1 MWFAWF
7 SVMYIQTC
15 GSVLQAS
22 IKAARAKHSDAEG
35 LIRLS
40 PHKKLGALRAV
51 YAKDKSYILSEDKK
65 NPLRRV
71 LEQEV
76 PRPRQDHKLMKIAC
90 DKAFTKDQAREWRDK
105 QIGQ

>member
-1 MWFAWF
+1 
-7 SVMYIQTC
+7 MYIQTC

-22 IKAARAKHSDAEG
+22 IKAARAKHSDAVG

-65 NPLRRV
+65 TLYVEFLSKKFP
-71 LEQEV
+71 
-76 PRPRQDHKLMKIAC
+76 DHAKITSKLMKIAC